1 MLAQAAG
8 SYRERPVDGALR
20 DHFACIWVHRLPRPD
35 VQPVVIVPDG
45 CIDLEWIDGILRI
58 AGPDRAPKI
67 ERLAAGTTVV
77 GFRFRP
83 AVAAAWLGLPASEAV
98 DRRIPLEAF
107 WGPEARRMAERAG
120 EARDIGAQVRAL
132 ECALLRRAPSV
143 PSRRPDMH
151 AAFELIARGTP
162 PGRAL
167 IPWLAGELALSERTL
182 RRRFEAAFGYGPK
195 TLNRILRFQRF
206 LKLLRGARNG
216 SAASLAVEAGYADQA
231 HLGREA
237 RRLAATTPGQIA
249 ALLADARTP

>member
-1 MLAQAAG
+1 MLAQATG
-8 SYRERPVDGALR
+8 SYRERPVDGTLR
-20 DHFACIWVHRLPRPD
+20 DHFACIWVHRLPGPD

-98 DRRIPLEAF
+98 DRRIPLDAL

-120 EARDIGAQVRAL
+120 EARDIGALVREL

-143 PSRRPDMH
+143 PSRRPDMQ

-167 IPWLAGELALSERTL
+167 IPRLAAEFALSERTL

-206 LKLLRGARNG
+206 LKALLGARNG
-216 SAASLAVEAGYADQA
+216 SGASLAVEAGYADQA

-237 RRLAATTPGQIA
+237 RRLAAATPGQIA
-249 ALLADARTP
+249 VLLADRRTP